1 MRTSKVK
8 LELAKLYANH
18 LAKSR
23 IKWATV
29 ARLIKQ
35 VEETGKTSAIKKFVR
50 SDDFQDAMAA
60 LIKTRF
66 NQKFYTDVYDDTL
79 LGMIDKL
86 GAEKALRKLARII
99 ENHEI
104 KVSRPINENHF
115 RVAAF
120 METYG
125 Y

>member
-23 IKWATV
+23 IKWATI
-29 ARLIKQ
+29 ARQIKKL
-35 VEETGKTSAIKKFVR
+35 EESGKVKDIKKFVL
-50 SDDFQDAMAA
+50 SDDCQDAMDA

-66 NQKFYTDVYDDTL
+66 NQKFYTDVYDDTF

-86 GAEKALRKLARII
+86 GAEKALRKLARIV

-104 KVSRPINENHF
+104 KVSKPITENHF
-115 RVAAF
+115 KVAAF
-120 METYG
+120 MEEYG

>member
-1 MRTSKVK
+1 MEKKR
-8 LELAKLYANH
+8 
-18 LAKSR
+18 
-23 IKWATV
+23 
-29 ARLIKQ
+29 ARQIKQ
-35 VEETGKTSAIKKFVR
+35 VEETGKTSVIKKFVR

-104 KVSRPINENHF
+104 KVSRSINENHF
-115 RVAAF
+115 KVAAF

>member
-8 LELAKLYANH
+8 LEVAKLYANY

-23 IKWATV
+23 IRWATV
-29 ARLIKQ
+29 AQQIKKI
-35 VEETGKTSAIKKFVR
+35 EETGKETDIKKFVQ
-50 SDDFQDAMAA
+50 SKTFNNAMDA
-60 LIKTRF
+60 LLKTRF

-79 LGMIDKL
+79 LGMIDDF

-99 ENHEI
+99 EKHEI
-104 KVSRPINENHF
+104 KVSKPITEDHF
-115 RVAAF
+115 KVAAF
-120 METYG
+120 MEKYG